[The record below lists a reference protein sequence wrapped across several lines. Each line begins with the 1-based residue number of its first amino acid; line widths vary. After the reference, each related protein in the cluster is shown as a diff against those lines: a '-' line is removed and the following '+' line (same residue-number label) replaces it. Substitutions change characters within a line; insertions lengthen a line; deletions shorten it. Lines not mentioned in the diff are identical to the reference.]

1 MTDTPQAKRG
11 PKPKPASDVR
21 QHGTLRLL
29 PRHWA
34 KIDAAGKPA
43 FEAYLDAW
51 EPEATKKKPA
61 K

>member
-1 MTDTPQAKRG
+1 MTETHKAKRG

-21 QHGTLRLL
+21 EHGTLRLF

-34 KIDAAGKPA
+34 KIELAGKPA

-51 EPEATKKKPA
+51 EPEPPKKKPA